1 LFKRK
6 NFQIDSHRSDLSKG
20 HVLMRLSIMMML
32 IRNTSL
38 GHSAGLMLSVE
49 KIKEDFMG
57 LKNLAKVTML
67 E

>member
-1 LFKRK
+1 
-6 NFQIDSHRSDLSKG
+6 
-20 HVLMRLSIMMML
+20 VLMRLSIMMML